1 MSRSLLI
8 SLSLALIGF
17 IIGLI
22 LTLAA
27 HWQLRPIADQRYR
40 LADDAIEQQMKLLD
54 ENSDIKAELKL
65 VENSY
70 LKLEEAHRIVEGR
83 ARALMS
89 EMQVYKT
96 SESQLL
102 RAIEQQ
108 KEQLT
113 DKISE
118 LDLKIESSLEANA
131 LAPQKTDYE
140 LAADITSFLAYPH
153 TLNSFTELNQA
164 LLQQPKQNMAI
175 VQARFEIMLQP
186 EQFNHNDVLYAT
198 LDRLV
203 ANKSED
209 SPSFSI
215 ENLFCSEQACEVQ
228 LKVSKPSP
236 YFDSWRWLLDYLAQE
251 PLLASP
257 KESFSTSTRS
267 EVIGLVHLTIR

>member
-1 MSRSLLI
+1 VSRSFLI

-17 IIGLI
+17 IVGFI
-22 LTLAA
+22 LTLAV
-27 HWQLRPIADQRYR
+27 HWQLRPNADQEYR
-40 LADDAIEQQMKLLD
+40 VGDDAIEQQIELLD
-54 ENSDIKAELKL
+54 ESGDIKSELKL

-102 RAIEQQ
+102 HTIELQ

-118 LDLKIESSLEANA
+118 LNLKIESSLEANA
-131 LAPQKTDYE
+131 LTPQKTDYE
-140 LAADITSFLAYPH
+140 LAADMTSFLAYPH
-153 TLNSFTELNQA
+153 SLNSFTELNQT

-186 EQFNHNDVLYAT
+186 EQFNRNDALYAA

-203 ANKSED
+203 ANKNED

-251 PLLASP
+251 PLLVSP
-257 KESFSTSTRS
+257 KKSFSTSTGTD
-267 EVIGLVHLTIR
+267 VYGLILLTTR